1 MCYNIY
7 YEMVN
12 YGGVKMIRIIINT
25 EVGNLTELK
34 MMKIGEVISKYFP
47 NGVNGNNQIIATK
60 EDGQL

>member
-1 MCYNIY
+1 
-7 YEMVN
+7 
-12 YGGVKMIRIIINT
+12 MIRIIINT